1 MTGKVTSHKASAQ
14 NDKSTKDYAPD
25 EFIEMGLMPEDE
37 YRHLYK
43 DEESTEEDVPD
54 VEPNDE
60 ETLMGDMGPE
70 CPSE

>member
-1 MTGKVTSHKASAQ
+1 
-14 NDKSTKDYAPD
+14 
-25 EFIEMGLMPEDE
+25 MGLMPEDE